1 MISTRVNQNNTE
13 PTQHDGRASIHAAHL
28 HLMPKRKRA
37 ASEGCCQHLL
47 SDSDLHAPL
56 APLTTTNLEL
66 LQQALAG
73 SRVAMRTPSPSRNT
87 DTLDDRKKLAQYGI
101 HVDTG
106 RALPEALQQFVAGT
120 IKQSR
125 NPAAVPS
132 PNAKRIVDRRR
143 FAAQQNESTSSQL
156 IVPYILFAGEADMD
170 DRTEAI
176 PFITRKAEL
185 LLNRFFLPP
194 AIGPAV
200 KDTWKE
206 LSQPKPDSCIGY
218 VSRSDAAAAGYDAP
232 FSAAEES
239 ILNDYVLTKS
249 MYMPFLTAQW
259 KTPTGNEGLYEA
271 ASQAARDGAVVVNH
285 LYDLYTVAYGT
296 PPSIVDACHFSVIG
310 DLQYLELWIHWRDG
324 KSHHMEMIDH
334 FAYRKEGE
342 LQQARGLLH
351 NIKNHAL
358 DTRLRSIQDALPAFA
373 SAKKKPSSKYPAVPM
388 SQSSA
393 SASVLSHPSAS
404 VFQAP
409 LTPSSVASEP
419 YKKRARLENDGGFD

>member
-1 MISTRVNQNNTE
+1 
-13 PTQHDGRASIHAAHL
+13 
-28 HLMPKRKRA
+28 MPKRKRA
-37 ASEGCCQHLL
+37 ASEGCCLRLL
-47 SDSDLHAPL
+47 SDSNPRAPL

-66 LQQALAG
+66 LQQALSG
-73 SRVAMRTPSPSRNT
+73 PRVAMRTPSPSRNT

-106 RALPEALQQFVAGT
+106 RALPEALQQFVMAT
-120 IKQSR
+120 IKQPR
-125 NPAAVPS
+125 DPAAVPS
-132 PNAKRIVDRRR
+132 PNAKKIGDRRR

-176 PFITRKAEL
+176 SFITRKAEL

-194 AIGPAV
+194 ASTPAV

-218 VSRSDAAAAGYDAP
+218 VSRSDAAAAGFEAP
-232 FSAAEES
+232 FSAAEEG

-271 ASQAARDGAVVVNH
+271 ASQAARDGAVVVNYLH
-285 LYDLYTVAYGT
+285 DLYSVAYGK
-296 PPSIVDACHFSVIG
+296 PPSTVDACHFSVIG

-324 KSHHMEMIDH
+324 ANHYMEMIDH
-334 FAYRKEGE
+334 FSYRKEAE

-358 DTRLRSIQDALPAFA
+358 NTRLLSIKAALPAFA
-373 SAKKKPSSKYPAVPM
+373 TEKKKPSSRYPAVST
-388 SQSSA
+388 SQYSA

-404 VFQAP
+404 VFQVP

-419 YKKRARLENDGGFD
+419 SKKRPRLNNGTFD

>member
-1 MISTRVNQNNTE
+1 
-13 PTQHDGRASIHAAHL
+13 
-28 HLMPKRKRA
+28 MPKRKRA
-37 ASEGCCQHLL
+37 ASEGCCLHPS
-47 SDSDLHAPL
+47 SDSNSCATL

-66 LQQALAG
+66 LQQALSG
-73 SRVAMRTPSPSRNT
+73 SLAAMRTPSPSRNT
-87 DTLDDRKKLAQYGI
+87 DTLDDRRKLAQYDI

-106 RALPEALQQFVAGT
+106 RALPQALHQFVADT
-120 IKQSR
+120 IKKSR
-125 NPAAVPS
+125 DPAAVPS
-132 PNAKRIVDRRR
+132 PNAKKIVDRRR

-170 DRTEAI
+170 DRVEAI

-194 AIGPAV
+194 ASSPAV

-206 LSQPKPDSCIGY
+206 LSQPKPDCCIGY
-218 VSRSDAAAAGYDAP
+218 VSRSDAAAAGYEAP
-232 FSAAEES
+232 FSVAEEG

-285 LYDLYTVAYGT
+285 LYDLYSVAYSDL
-296 PPSIVDACHFSVIG
+296 PSAVDACHFSVIG
-310 DLQYLELWIHWRDG
+310 DLQYLELWIHWREG
-324 KSHHMEMIDH
+324 KKHYMEMIDQ
-334 FAYRKEGE
+334 FSFRKEAE
-342 LQQARGLLH
+342 LQQARALLL
-351 NIKNHAL
+351 NIKNYAL
-358 DTRLRSIQDALPAFA
+358 DTRLRSIKSALPAFA
-373 SAKKKPSSKYPAVPM
+373 SAKKKPSSKYPAIPM
-388 SQSSA
+388 SQSST

-409 LTPSSVASEP
+409 LTPSSVGSEP
-419 YKKRARLENDGGFD
+419 SKKRPRLDNNGNFD